1 MMGLMGDQS
10 SKTTH
15 DTSDYLVVVQQF
27 PQPATEEPHHEE
39 NVPEDLAIQ
48 QPPQEDVDIALRR
61 STRTKKPAIPSDYV
75 VYLQE
80 SDVNIGAEDDPTSF
94 LQATCSSKS
103 ILWYNAMKDE
113 MNSMTNN

>member
-27 PQPATEEPHHEE
+27 PQLATEEPHQEE

-48 QPPQEDVDIALRR
+48 QPPQEDVDITLRR

-80 SDVNIGAEDDPTSF
+80 SDVNISV
-94 LQATCSSKS
+94 
-103 ILWYNAMKDE
+103 
-113 MNSMTNN
+113 